1 MRKPSGISVFGMT
14 VAFVEGISRSG
25 CCGCQRDAR
34 PATPLAAASLSPRK
48 CRHDAPDTRGGMAEE
63 RSQAALNW
71 MHRGLSSSSPGS
83 LAVSR
88 ARRRG
93 LNVA

>member
-1 MRKPSGISVFGMT
+1 MRRPSGISVFRMN
-14 VAFVEGISRSG
+14 VAFVERISRSG
-25 CCGCQRDAR
+25 CCGC
-34 PATPLAAASLSPRK
+34 
-48 CRHDAPDTRGGMAEE
+48 DTRGGMAEE

-88 ARRRG
+88 ARRG
-93 LNVA
+93 VNVA